1 MGFPQRIFARRSN
14 TQVGP
19 PTAELGAVMNAP
31 CSAISPAT
39 LEAIRSQAGD
49 AASPR
54 EVARALIRVLRG
66 ARIDLRDV
74 PLEEVKAALFDG
86 LRAADL
92 A

>member
-1 MGFPQRIFARRSN
+1 MTS
-14 TQVGP
+14 
-19 PTAELGAVMNAP
+19 P

-39 LEAIRSQAGD
+39 LEAIRTQAGR

-54 EVARALIRVLRG
+54 EVARALMDVLRRS
-66 ARIDLRDV
+66 RIDLRDV

-86 LRAADL
+86 LRAANL